1 MNSPAPTGATTTGI
15 KPSRNKR
22 GMLIAAAVAV
32 LVIVAVLSA
41 WIATTVTKT
50 PSAPTTQDTVVTGVA
65 AGSGGSGRAVDGITK
80 IGYPSSCTGAVQAA
94 SDYETTLDVYKPAS
108 DQAFIKVIN
117 QVFASPVA
125 TTPFL
130 KNSAEWNAKGYLR
143 EPQQTWG
150 GAYKL
155 ESCTPAQ
162 SASVVVYSCYIG
174 YSTLNKTPESGY
186 TDCDPIRAT
195 LSWAGNDWKLNSLGE
210 IYPQTHEGM
219 PKTFTFQVNVGGPR
233 PPGVTAAQ
241 WAKIT
246 APDEQGPITGWV
258 DFTNAHR

>member
-1 MNSPAPTGATTTGI
+1 MNSPAPTGVTTGT

-22 GMLIAAAVAV
+22 GMIIAAAVTV

-41 WIATTVTKT
+41 WIATTLTK
-50 PSAPTTQDTVVTGVA
+50 PNSAPTTQDTVVTGVA

-94 SDYETTLDVYKPAS
+94 SNYETTLDVYKPAS

-117 QVFASPVA
+117 QVFATPEA

-130 KNSAEWNAKGYLR
+130 KNSAERYAKGYLR
-143 EPQQTWG
+143 EPQQEWG

-155 ESCTPAQ
+155 ESCTPSQ

-174 YSTLNKTPESGY
+174 YSTLNKSPESGY
-186 TDCDPIRAT
+186 TDCDPIRAS
-195 LSWAGNDWKLNSLGE
+195 LSWTGNDWKLQALGIVPGAQDGMAKSLN
-210 IYPQTHEGM
+210 
-219 PKTFTFQVNVGGPR
+219 FQLHGASPE

-241 WAKIT
+241 WAKLT
-246 APDEQGPITGWV
+246 VPDEQGPVTGWV